1 MGIMSVIVL
10 NMIQMAF
17 AYEDASSSFNN
28 FMDLMN
34 YIFTTIFVLEAAVKI
49 FVFGWSYFNMN
60 WNKFDFFVV
69 LTSIFDIVL
78 S

>member
-1 MGIMSVIVL
+1 MSVIVL

-17 AYEDASSSFNN
+17 AYEDATLSFNN

-34 YIFTTIFVLEAAVKI
+34 YIFTTIFVLEATVKI

-69 LTSIFDIVL
+69 ITSILDIVL

>member
-1 MGIMSVIVL
+1 
-10 NMIQMAF
+10 MAF

-28 FMDLMN
+28 FMDMMN

-49 FVFGWSYFNMN
+49 FVFGWAYFNMS

-69 LTSIFDIVL
+69 ISSILDIVL
-78 S
+78 SQYEDIQGTINQG